1 MTSLDPGYGETPL
14 DPDEADALTPDAR
27 ELLGDDPS
35 RADVYDLEQAVSDEV
50 SLDLAARVI
59 EGRLELREL
68 MTDGFL
74 RELHRRLYGD
84 IWTWAGVY
92 RLTEKSVG
100 IDPAHIAV
108 ELRQSFDNIRYRWE
122 HTDDWT
128 ARQLG
133 IAAHA
138 DAVRIHP
145 FVDGNGRTT
154 RLLADL
160 VYFAAQ
166 DSTETLRTY
175 DWGIAKR
182 PYVDLLRQYDQ
193 TRDPVALAAFIP
205 VLNVT

>member
-1 MTSLDPGYGETPL
+1 MTSRDPGYGETPL

-133 IAAHA
+133 
-138 DAVRIHP
+138 VLP
-145 FVDGNGRTT
+145 
-154 RLLADL
+154 
-160 VYFAAQ
+160 
-166 DSTETLRTY
+166 
-175 DWGIAKR
+175 
-182 PYVDLLRQYDQ
+182 
-193 TRDPVALAAFIP
+193 RDVVNAG
-205 VLNVT
+205 